1 MDEHVSARSMS
12 SYVVSQTS
20 SNGSVQSQAMMRK
33 SAIDDGNVNT
43 SGVKVSSNSRQ
54 PLIRIEKDVN
64 GEKQILYVPRDQL
77 VRVVKT
83 IRKAKKSTHSKGKK
97 STHSKGKKSKSTHSK
112 GKKSTHSKAK
122 KSPHSKG
129 KKSKSPH
136 RKMKKSTM

>member
-83 IRKAKKSTHSKGKK
+83 IRKAKKSTH
-97 STHSKGKKSKSTHSK
+97 
-112 GKKSTHSKAK
+112 
-122 KSPHSKG
+122 
-129 KKSKSPH
+129 